1 MIQNTAQ
8 ELQPPCKHIRYDDN
22 QGIDQYMQLIK
33 VLLIVFYHIAILF
46 ANSNYHIT
54 SMIQ

>member
-1 MIQNTAQ
+1 MIQNTAR

-33 VLLIVFYHIAILF
+33 VLLIVFYHIAILLR
-46 ANSNYHIT
+46 ILT
-54 SMIQ
+54 TI